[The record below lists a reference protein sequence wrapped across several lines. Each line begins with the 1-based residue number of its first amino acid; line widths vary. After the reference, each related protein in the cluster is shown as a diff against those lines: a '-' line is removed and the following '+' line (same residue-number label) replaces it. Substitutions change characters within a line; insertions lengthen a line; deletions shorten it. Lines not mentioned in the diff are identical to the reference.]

1 MSIGSIFGGKVK
13 ILGPLLTTLSK
24 HCTIEVNTRS
34 IFMARRQA
42 NLWANYR
49 NPKELE
55 ENLTE
60 KEQAFVEALIDQKL
74 EPEAAFDAAGYTDNS
89 NKRRP
94 RALMLQRYLWK
105 HIEKRIQS
113 RISET
118 TTLALNV
125 LEDLM
130 RTAESENVK
139 LNAARDL
146 LSRAGYDAV
155 HMVKQETTIK
165 EASEMTDQELD
176 KAIQN
181 LITDDKV
188 VPLKSRK

>member
-1 MSIGSIFGGKVK
+1 
-13 ILGPLLTTLSK
+13 
-24 HCTIEVNTRS
+24 
-34 IFMARRQA
+34 MARRQA

-55 ENLTE
+55 DDLTE
-60 KEQAFVEALIDQKL
+60 REQAFVEALIDQKL

-165 EASEMTDQELD
+165 EVSEMSDQELD
-176 KAIQN
+176 KAIAN
-181 LITDDKV
+181 LMTDDKV
-188 VPLKSRK
+188 VPLKKRK